1 MNTAKAYDPES
12 IRTDYIERKRRNR
25 RVQVPP
31 MSYWQQYEEMNREE
45 KEFCRAINEVMD
57 MFMKPFLILVPV
69 MIIALLSY
77 HLHLLWLPI
86 VTIIVAAPLFWWH
99 GWGSKKYE

>member
-1 MNTAKAYDPES
+1 MNVAKAYDPDQS
-12 IRTDYIERKRRNR
+12 RTDFQELRKRKR

-31 MSYWQQYEEMNREE
+31 LSYWQKYNDMTDEE
-45 KEFCRAINEVMD
+45 EFCRAVTEVMD
-57 MFMKPFLILVPV
+57 TFMRPFLILVPV

-86 VTIIVAAPLFWWH
+86 VTIIMAAPLFWWH
-99 GWGSKKYE
+99 GWGRKKYE